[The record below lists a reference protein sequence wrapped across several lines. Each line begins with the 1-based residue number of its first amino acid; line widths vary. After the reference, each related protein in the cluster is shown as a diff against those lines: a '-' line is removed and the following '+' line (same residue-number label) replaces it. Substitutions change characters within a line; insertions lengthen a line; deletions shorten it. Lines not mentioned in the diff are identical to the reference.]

1 MTPESIPG
9 AMASGSLP
17 IGVTYE
23 PNVSQILGMP
33 GDKYHVV
40 YSSKDAPGLITDVL
54 VFDEKVIAKRPL
66 AIKAMLAGYLDG
78 LAYMQAHPDEAAK
91 IIGKVLHSAVANA
104 EQISGVDIDNLTV
117 KQVIIN
123 PGPTHKRIMTRSMG
137 RAFRIVKR
145 TSHITV
151 VVAEN

>member
-1 MTPESIPG
+1 MEAKAI
-9 AMASGSLP
+9 AKYIRLSLQKARL
-17 IGVTYE
+17 VAA
-23 PNVSQILGMP
+23 NILG
-33 GDKYHVV
+33 
-40 YSSKDAPGLITDVL
+40 
-54 VFDEKVIAKRPL
+54 RPVEE
-66 AIKAMLAGYLDG
+66 AMNLLKFT
-78 LAYMQAHPDEAAK
+78 PKKSAK